1 MADLASL
8 AQTILDLTTVVT
20 DAADAQPGK
29 YVHIDVL
36 PGFNSALLSITSSPL
51 GQVLN
56 TLLNPPT
63 LNVQFDVKKDGVPAG
78 GNASS
83 TPPVTLGVAQALLNV
98 AFLLIPPF
106 GEDTVTTGPAHYE
119 IDVTLTVSI
128 NGQVVTIPPAQTQP
142 VSRTITIPVDVPA
155 VQFPS
160 LLLAGKYANFATHD
174 PGGDDPGKLLVMVRA
189 SSPLR
194 DLGSIVAAL
203 NRVAGLVTTLQT
215 FADFGGDFLPA
226 LQLAASLIGA
236 APVVYFNIGNVHNT
250 DDDGND
256 FDDDASC
263 LLLIGVTDHTK
274 TIPQPDN
281 HGNVPTVPG
290 VTQVTFFSKGDFNL
304 GLSTTDIDAEHTTFS
319 IENNEEIVISLPGAI
334 KIQTGIGIKRIDDFK
349 NMSWATEQGDSMDD
363 DTNSIRWGGVD

>member
-1 MADLASL
+1 MADLVTL

-36 PGFNSALLSITSSPL
+36 PGFNSALLSTTSSPL

-63 LNVQFDVKKDGVPAG
+63 LNVQFDVTKDGAPAG

-83 TPPVTLGVAQALLNV
+83 TPPVTLGAAQALLNV

-106 GEDTVTTGPAHYE
+106 GEDTVATEPAHYE

-128 NGQVVTIPPAQTQP
+128 NGQVVKTPPPQNQP
-142 VSRTITIPVDVPA
+142 VSRRITIPVDVPA
-155 VQFPS
+155 IQFPS
-160 LLLAGKYANFATHD
+160 LLLVGKFANFATHE

-189 SSPLR
+189 SSALR
-194 DLGSIVAAL
+194 DLGSIVTAL

-215 FADFGGDFLPA
+215 FVVFSGNFLSE

-319 IENNEEIVISLPGAI
+319 IEHTEEIVISGPTN
-334 KIQTGIGIKRIDDFK
+334 IQTGVGIKRIDDFK
-349 NMSWATEQGDSMDD
+349 NEFWATEQGDHMDD
-363 DTNSIRWGGVD
+363 NTNSIRWGGVD